1 MKPQTKRI
9 KGYTTRK
16 TNAKL
21 FIISK
26 SFAKKIKMQKQNSL
40 M

>member
-1 MKPQTKRI
+1 MKPKPKKK

-21 FIISK
+21 RIISK
-26 SFAKKIKMQKQNSL
+26 SLEKKKTMQKQNSL